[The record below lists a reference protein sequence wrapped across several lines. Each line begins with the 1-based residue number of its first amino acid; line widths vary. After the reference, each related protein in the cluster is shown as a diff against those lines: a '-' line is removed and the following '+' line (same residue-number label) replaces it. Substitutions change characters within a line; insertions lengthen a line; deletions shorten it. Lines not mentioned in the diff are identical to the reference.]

1 MSLQFAS
8 KDRIWCVMFVDANG
22 RITRHV
28 FFFSI
33 FKSQCVQYME
43 QRGHTT

>member
-8 KDRIWCVMFVDANG
+8 KDRIWCVVFVEGSG
-22 RITRHV
+22 RITSRV
-28 FFFSI
+28 LFFSI

-43 QRGHTT
+43 QRGYTS